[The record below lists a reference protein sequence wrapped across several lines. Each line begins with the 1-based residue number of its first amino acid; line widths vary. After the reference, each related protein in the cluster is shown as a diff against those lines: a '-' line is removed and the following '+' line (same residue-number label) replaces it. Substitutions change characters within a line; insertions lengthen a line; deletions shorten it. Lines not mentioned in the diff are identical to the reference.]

1 MLLITYCNDIKW
13 TVIKVKLFLR
23 ALALSKKHKDQSKTI
38 NWCQCTLVLCFI
50 SNSLIYVKMV
60 ALSHMQHKVTKDC
73 WFEYDRWSPR
83 NLLTVNWIFLIYHLK
98 TIDSAFFFSANKGKI
113 YGSKVTPPKNWLL
126 FIKVLETFVRNS

>member
-23 ALALSKKHKDQSKTI
+23 ALAPTKKNKDQSKTI
-38 NWCQCTLVLCFI
+38 NWCQCTLVCFI

-98 TIDSAFFFSANKGKI
+98 TIDSAFFFLPIKARFMVQKSHLL
-113 YGSKVTPPKNWLL
+113 KNDYCLSR
-126 FIKVLETFVRNS
+126 F